1 MAHVPNSSPN
11 CIQDKKRDI
20 TKKSMGNEPTWQ
32 KMKAIFFSDDKL
44 RMELKESLYLELV
57 DPRTITHCSFKRL
70 NVIIVRRMK
79 LNERKH
85 FIFLP

>member
-11 CIQDKKRDI
+11 CIQDKKKEI
-20 TKKSMGNEPTWQ
+20 SQKKSMGNEPTWQ
-32 KMKAIFFSDDKL
+32 KMEAIFFRRQIENGIKRKS
-44 RMELKESLYLELV
+44 YLELV
-57 DPRTITHCSFKRL
+57 DPRTITHCSFIRL
-70 NVIIVRRMK
+70 NVIRRMK